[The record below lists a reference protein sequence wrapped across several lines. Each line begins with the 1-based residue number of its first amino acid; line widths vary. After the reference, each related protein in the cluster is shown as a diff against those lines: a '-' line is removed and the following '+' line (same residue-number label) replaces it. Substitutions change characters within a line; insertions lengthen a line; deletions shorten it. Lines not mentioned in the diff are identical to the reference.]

1 MTLVIKIP
9 MALFSYWL
17 FITPGGLLWD
27 TEEHWPRKE
36 EKCFR
41 DALSERSSPLHVY
54 SEFALAFLDALSS
67 RSWDKS
73 RKTSRNNYFHEAN
86 GNHIQ
91 IQEKKNETGKGGSHF
106 LRKSCGILVILCWW
120 KKLTAHQLCP
130 RNGALLVCIFGL
142 SKAGP
147 AA

>member
-17 FITPGGLLWD
+17 FITPWGLLW
-27 TEEHWPRKE
+27 TQRNTGLARRRSVS
-36 EKCFR
+36 EKLWAR
-41 DALSERSSPLHVY
+41 EAAPYVSTQ
-54 SEFALAFLDALSS
+54 FALAFLDALRS

-73 RKTSRNNYFHEAN
+73 RKMSRNNYFHEAN

-106 LRKSCGILVILCWW
+106 WRKSCGILVILCWW

-142 SKAGP
+142 FKAGP